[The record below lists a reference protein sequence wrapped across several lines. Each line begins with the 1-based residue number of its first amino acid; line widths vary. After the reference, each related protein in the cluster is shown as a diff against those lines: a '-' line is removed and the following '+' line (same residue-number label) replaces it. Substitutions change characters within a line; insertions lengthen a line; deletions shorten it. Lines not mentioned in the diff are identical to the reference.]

1 MILNKTLKEIVVT
14 TKRGLSSYY
23 LQKDGAEVSFIN
35 IRDVQN
41 GRINAATVETVSVK
55 ETGALDKSRIQAKDI
70 IITIKG
76 TVLKAALAD
85 ESVKG
90 FVISANLIAFKLSD
104 IVLPEI
110 VVAYLNSPKGQKELQ
125 SRSAG
130 AVQKALNLKSLLDIR
145 VPVPDK
151 KKQMSLAKYFLLS
164 KKYDELIIREQE
176 LRKKINNKI
185 IEIQQEIQNRQ
196 VT

>member
-1 MILNKTLKEIVVT
+1 MIPNKTLKEIVIT

-23 LQKDGAEVSFIN
+23 LQKEGAEVSFIN

-41 GRINAATVETVSVK
+41 SRINAATVETVSVK

-76 TVLKAALAD
+76 TALKAALAD
-85 ESVKG
+85 ETVKG
-90 FVISANLIAFKLSD
+90 FVLSANLIAFKLSD
-104 IVLPEI
+104 EVLPEI
-110 VVAYLNSPKGQKELQ
+110 VVGYLNSPKGQKELQ

-130 AVQKALNLKSLLDIR
+130 AVQKALNLKSLMDIKI
-145 VPVPDK
+145 PVPDK

-164 KKYDELIIREQE
+164 KKYDELTIREQE
-176 LRKKINNKI
+176 LRKKINNKM
-185 IEIQQEIQNRQ
+185 IEKHMH
-196 VT
+196 